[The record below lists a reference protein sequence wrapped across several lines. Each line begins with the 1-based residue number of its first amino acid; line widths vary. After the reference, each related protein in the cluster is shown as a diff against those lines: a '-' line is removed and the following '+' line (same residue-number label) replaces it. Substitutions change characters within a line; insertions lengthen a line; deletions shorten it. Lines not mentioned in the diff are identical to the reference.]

1 MADIR
6 CLICNRVNDSS
17 AEHCW
22 YCNTILPKPTGP
34 LTQKEREKL
43 ANLKK
48 KISGAPN
55 PDPEPHGDAPQK
67 TPPES
72 PAEEEVPD
80 WLARIRRLKQA
91 EDQGQP
97 SGKPDWIEEEQPDWL
112 AKLSQPEAE
121 DTPKP
126 PDAANR
132 VAESKKPALDESLR
146 IRNLPRETD
155 EEQEF
160 ITNLLK
166 PTPPIGEEDSANS
179 SNGQLEQLQEHRVDD
194 QSGQEFPAPE
204 GPNDEDFLEVEDL
217 LSDKENV
224 RSDQK
229 TVQESEP
236 AVSAPTGKDLPFP
249 LFIDNLPD
257 WLSTEEPETKQPQD
271 TGIDEEDFAG
281 EIPERKIEKGR
292 LPAWLQSLRPGAAGS
307 NEKIGSETAQV
318 MEDHGVLAG
327 IAGTLPGADLSG
339 RVLKTGDF
347 TQELRVSAAQ
357 QKNAE
362 LFQSLLQPAREPKAV
377 SADQNTAAPSEKLV
391 RLFITILILLAVI
404 TPILAP
410 GFSVIIPVLFPTEVV
425 NTLGTVRA
433 LPTEKPVLVAAHF
446 EAGLAGELDWAAQ
459 PVLKHLVTRGVP
471 LALTST
477 NVVGFA
483 ILQEMVTQA
492 IGGDPAY
499 AKDKK
504 VMDLGYLPGGAIGM
518 GALVNDP
525 LGTLPFTTDL
535 QPVREHPSLGSLN
548 SLSDFGAL
556 IILTDNPEFAR
567 TWVEQV
573 DGGEADLPLLA
584 VVSAQAAPLL
594 QPYFAS
600 GQINGY
606 VAGMSGALYYEML
619 TMRAGSATARFS
631 AYQLSLLL
639 VAVLIFAG
647 GVVSLILAAPRP
659 AKKKEAG

>member
-1 MADIR
+1 
-6 CLICNRVNDSS
+6 
-17 AEHCW
+17 
-22 YCNTILPKPTGP
+22 
-34 LTQKEREKL
+34 
-43 ANLKK
+43 
-48 KISGAPN
+48 
-55 PDPEPHGDAPQK
+55 
-67 TPPES
+67 
-72 PAEEEVPD
+72 
-80 WLARIRRLKQA
+80 
-91 EDQGQP
+91 
-97 SGKPDWIEEEQPDWL
+97 
-112 AKLSQPEAE
+112 
-121 DTPKP
+121 
-126 PDAANR
+126 
-132 VAESKKPALDESLR
+132 
-146 IRNLPRETD
+146 
-155 EEQEF
+155 
-160 ITNLLK
+160 
-166 PTPPIGEEDSANS
+166 
-179 SNGQLEQLQEHRVDD
+179 
-194 QSGQEFPAPE
+194 
-204 GPNDEDFLEVEDL
+204 
-217 LSDKENV
+217 
-224 RSDQK
+224 
-229 TVQESEP
+229 
-236 AVSAPTGKDLPFP
+236 
-249 LFIDNLPD
+249 
-257 WLSTEEPETKQPQD
+257 
-271 TGIDEEDFAG
+271 
-281 EIPERKIEKGR
+281 
-292 LPAWLQSLRPGAAGS
+292 
-307 NEKIGSETAQV
+307 

-347 TQELRVSAAQ
+347 TQELRVSATQ

-377 SADQNTAAPSEKLV
+377 SADQNTAAPSEKLL
-391 RLFITILILLAVI
+391 RLIVTILILLAVI
-404 TPILAP
+404 MPILAP